1 MIRLISA
8 KTMVLLCLALVAV
21 QLLLAVL
28 ALWQVQEKAAY
39 LVLLALYPAA
49 IALALRP
56 AGRRLPAGRT
66 VAVLLYV
73 AAINA
78 VVPWTLQG
86 GAWDGYALWN
96 LSSSYTLLVILVLR
110 QRAVAAWT
118 GVLIQVLAMIW
129 WAAPGPPGVLGGLLF
144 TTATLG
150 WTAVAGGI
158 AHLLDSSDA
167 KIAQYTADAAAAA
180 LRQDTETALDATRAQ
195 WIRHVR
201 RLAGGILS
209 LIADESHVLT
219 EDEKREMRMLEAR
232 LRDEIRGRA
241 LATGPLLAA
250 AQQARE
256 RGVEVQLLDD
266 RNEELDAGFLERVG
280 QAVLE
285 TLVAARAGEV
295 TVRVRP
301 GGPRATV
308 GILVRPPGPGAEPVL
323 RMLSD
328 GEDVTRAQ

>member
-1 MIRLISA
+1 MIRLISTR
-8 KTMVLLCLALVAV
+8 TMVLLCLALVAV
-21 QLLLAVL
+21 QMLLALL
-28 ALWQVQEKAAY
+28 ALWQVRDRTAY

-56 AGRRLPAGRT
+56 AGRRLPAWRT
-66 VAVLLYV
+66 AAVLLYV
-73 AAINA
+73 A
-78 VVPWTLQG
+78 VVPWTLQP

-110 QRAVAAWT
+110 QRAAAAWI
-118 GVLIQVLAMIW
+118 GVLIQMLAMIW

-167 KIAQYTADAAAAA
+167 KVAQYTADAAAAA
-180 LRQDTETALDATRAQ
+180 LRQDTETALDASRAK

-201 RLAGGILS
+201 RLAGGTMA
-209 LIADESHVLT
+209 LIADEHRVL
-219 EDEKREMRMLEAR
+219 DEADLAGMRLLEAR

-241 LATGPLLAA
+241 LATDELLAA

-266 RNEELDAGFLERVG
+266 RNEELDARFLEQVAE
-280 QAVLE
+280 AVLE
-285 TLVAARAGEV
+285 VLAAARAGEV

-323 RMLSD
+323 RTLSD
-328 GEDVTRAQ
+328 GEDVTRTQ